1 METCLFTGE
10 TLTPDTKVEHTIP
23 ESLGGRI
30 KSQFVTSDR
39 FNKRCGDLVDFVLK
53 LPYEPMLNRLAP
65 LLPRAS
71 QPGLMPVDIPGDPPG
86 LALEGGAV
94 TRPKLLVMK
103 DERGRPKT
111 GIADDEEGLRKFAR
125 SMNKR
130 FEEVRLSTAP
140 ATEATTFYRKVP
152 IIGREIEIAALK
164 SAVLTFDHMLR
175 GSPDQFTRGPELKR
189 VREFIRDAVLT
200 ERPDEN
206 TLGELSFGLQYERR
220 ALYDR
225 LRDQVNVP
233 RTEFEHVLFASTR
246 GGGQALQVVWL
257 VFGFDPFGFQLGS
270 WPHAPFTYAVIN
282 PVLREEGYTGP
293 HRLPDLSESLCVQ
306 TDRCSMPWNM
316 KEGDDPQPILD
327 EVSRERHAA
336 FGRAVNLVEM
346 TADQTLVGFFMESGE
361 LAKPEDK
368 TVRQQVRARL
378 IRMYGR
384 KAGEPAFLDA
394 VDATLARHEASMP
407 GGLLTRA
414 VSELGDEAPEWSS
427 VLGYYRRCLTDL
439 ESSFGLPGDPFTNS
453 SGYVVD
459 PADQRRLG
467 QLPPMGE

>member
-10 TLTPDTKVEHTIP
+10 PLTPDTKVEHTIP

-30 KSQFVTSDR
+30 KSQVVTSDT
-39 FNKRCGDLVDFVLK
+39 FNNLCGTRVDFILK

-65 LLPRAS
+65 LLPRTS
-71 QPGLMPVDIPGDPPG
+71 QPGLMPIKVPSDPPG

-94 TRPKLLVMK
+94 TRPKLLIVK

-125 SMNKR
+125 SMKQK
-130 FEEVRLSTAP
+130 FEEMRLSTAP

-152 IIGREIEIAALK
+152 IICREIEIAALK

-175 GSPDQFTRGPELKR
+175 GSPDQFTRGSELKQ

-270 WPHAPFTYAVIN
+270 WLHAPFSYAVIN

-293 HRLPDLSESLCVQ
+293 HRLPDLNESLCVP

-316 KEGDDPQPILD
+316 KESDDPQPILD
-327 EVSRERHAA
+327 EVSRERHTA
-336 FGRAVNLVEM
+336 FRRAVKLVEM
-346 TADQTLVGFFMESGE
+346 TADRTLVGCFGESGE
-361 LAKPEDK
+361 LAKPEYK
-368 TVRQQVRARL
+368 SVRQQVCARL
-378 IRMYGR
+378 VRMYGR
-384 KAGEPAFLDA
+384 KSVETTFLDA
-394 VDATLARHEASMP
+394 VDATLARHDTAVLN
-407 GGLLTRA
+407 GLLTRA
-414 VSELGDEAPEWSS
+414 VSGLGDEAPEWSS

-439 ESSFGLPGDPFTNS
+439 ELNFGLPGDPFTNS